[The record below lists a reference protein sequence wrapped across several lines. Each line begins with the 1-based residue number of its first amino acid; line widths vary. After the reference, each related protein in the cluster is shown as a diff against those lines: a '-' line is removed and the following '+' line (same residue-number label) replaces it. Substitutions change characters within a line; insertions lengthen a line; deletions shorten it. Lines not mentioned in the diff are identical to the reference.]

1 MPISPMKRVVIACLC
16 LVPCFVVSCS
26 LQKKINTVAKKHVLD
41 IPDLQTAHIGISI
54 YEPASG
60 KYWYNYQSNKYFVP
74 ASNTKIFTCYAGM
87 KYLGDSLNGLL
98 YTEDNNNLLIVPT
111 GDPTL
116 LHPDFK
122 QQPVIRFL
130 QQANKNISII
140 NTGWKDQALGAGWSW
155 DDYNAYYSAERSSLP
170 VYGNTIKFVQTQTV
184 EKLEEFSD
192 KPQTTIYTV
201 PDINWKLNFNSD
213 TSSKVFSIE
222 RGRIENIYTVT
233 EGKEKYKELE
243 IPFATNG
250 IQSALELLKDTIG
263 KEVKIADQFKI
274 HPAKGGI
281 KFKIIYSQPTDSL
294 FKPMMHRSDN
304 FFAEQTLLMVS
315 HTLLGEMNDA
325 KITDSLLKTDL
336 KDLPQKPNWADGSG
350 LSRFNLFSPQDFIWI
365 LNKMKNEFT
374 WKRISTIFPTG
385 NEGTLTNYYTT
396 DSSFIYAKT
405 GSLSGV
411 IAISGY
417 LITQKNKTLIFS
429 ILINNH
435 QTSGRNVRHAV
446 EKFLQS
452 IRDKY

>member
-1 MPISPMKRVVIACLC
+1 MHISSMKRVLFACLYF
-16 LVPCFVVSCS
+16 VPCFLISCS
-26 LQKKINTVAKKHVLD
+26 LQKKISADAKEHVLD

-60 KYWYNYQSNKYFVP
+60 KYWYNYQGSKYFVP

-87 KYLGDSLNGLL
+87 KYLGDSLTGLM
-98 YTEDNNNLLIVPT
+98 YAENNNDLLIVPT

-122 QQPVIRFL
+122 QQPVIQFL

-140 NTGWKDQALGAGWSW
+140 NTRWKEEALGAGWSW
-155 DDYNAYYSAERSSLP
+155 DDYNGYYSAERSSLP
-170 VYGNTIKFVQTQTV
+170 VYGNTIKFVQTQTI
-184 EKLEEFSD
+184 EKLDAFDD

-201 PDINWKLNFNSD
+201 PEINWKLNFNSD
-213 TSSKVFSIE
+213 TSSKVFSVE
-222 RGRIENIYTVT
+222 RSRSENIYTVT
-233 EGKEKYKELE
+233 EGKEKYKEQE
-243 IPFATNG
+243 IPFVTSG
-250 IQSALELLKDTIG
+250 IQSALELLKDTVG
-263 KEVKIADQFKI
+263 KEIKAVDQFKMQN
-274 HPAKGGI
+274 A

-315 HTLLGEMNDA
+315 NKLLGEMNDA
-325 KITDSLLKTDL
+325 KIIDSLLKTDL
-336 KDLPQKPNWADGSG
+336 KELPQKPGWADGSG
-350 LSRFNLFSPQDFIWI
+350 LSRFNLFTPQDFIWI
-365 LNKMKNEFT
+365 LNKMKNEFG

-385 NEGTLTNYYTT
+385 NEGTLSNYYIT

-429 ILINNH
+429 VLVNNH
-435 QTSGRNVRHAV
+435 KTSARMIRQSV
-446 EKFLQS
+446 EHFLES
-452 IRDKY
+452 IRNKY